1 MSRPERVR
9 VVVYAP
15 RSAGPALHRTL
26 ISLARQDL
34 DPARLEIA
42 FPTSKSVAL
51 DDPKDQLLVNA
62 LDLKRVEVVDDSGL
76 TASQA
81 INLAA
86 QGSADHIA
94 FVPEGA
100 RLHPEFLTRLLGA
113 LPDSQLAAAFCG
125 HTAGNAEGIAYVR
138 SPAYQ
143 QEMLTRRNPIGPA
156 VLIKAQSWNS
166 LHGLRADLRLHW
178 WDLWLRL
185 VMAGGQINQVPD
197 LLASCPSGHR
207 WGPKDDGTAKA
218 MLVVQTPGAFA
229 PDVCRWALAHLR
241 GDSWATSFTRGRIPT
256 PRDVAEL
263 WSGFNPALRTGAPGW
278 ERPLSHSA

>member
-1 MSRPERVR
+1 MTRPERVR
-9 VVVYAP
+9 VVVYAA
-15 RSAGPALHRTL
+15 RSASPALHRTL

-34 DPARLEIA
+34 DPDRMEIA
-42 FPTSKSVAL
+42 VPTSKSVAL

-62 LDLKRVEVVDDSGL
+62 LELKHVEMVDASGF

-86 QGSADHIA
+86 QGSTDHIA

-100 RLHPEFLTRLLGA
+100 RLHPGFLTRLLGA
-113 LPDSQLAAAFCG
+113 LPNSQLAAAFCG

-138 SPAYQ
+138 SPTYQ
-143 QEMLTRRNPIGPA
+143 REMLTRRNPVGPA
-156 VLIKAQSWNS
+156 MLIKAQSWNS

-178 WDLWLRL
+178 WDLWLRHVL
-185 VMAGGQINQVPD
+185 AGGHIHQVPD

-207 WGPKDDGTAKA
+207 WGPKADGTAKA
-218 MLVVQTPGAFA
+218 MLVVQTPGAFE
-229 PDVCRWALAHLR
+229 PDVCRWAMAHLR
-241 GDSWATSFTRGRIPT
+241 GDSWATSFTRGRIPS
-256 PRDVAEL
+256 PREVADL
-263 WSGFNPALRTGAPGW
+263 WSGFSPSLCTNAPGW